1 MHCRQMEPAGGLWG
15 VGGTEPPPS
24 CVSVPC
30 VGWRGHITAEPT
42 HTLAASNTHQPNRTE
57 GEMHYL
63 NFHHYFSPLLPL
75 FLLIYFS
82 ACFPQAALPAS
93 FSFPSVRQLPESALH
108 SAGCPLPR
116 SIATLPRAQQGLGK
130 LWTAGHSDTEHLTG
144 RNAQQM

>member
-42 HTLAASNTHQPNRTE
+42 HTLTASNTHQPNRTE

-93 FSFPSVRQLPESALH
+93 FPSLPILSLCQAASRECSAFCRLPSAPLH
-108 SAGCPLPR
+108 CHPSQ
-116 SIATLPRAQQGLGK
+116 S
-130 LWTAGHSDTEHLTG
+130 TAGTG
-144 RNAQQM
+144 KALDCWALRY

>member
-1 MHCRQMEPAGGLWG
+1 MHCGQMEPAGGLWC
-15 VGGTEPPPS
+15 VGGTEPSPS

-42 HTLAASNTHQPNRTE
+42 HTLAASNTHQANRTK

-82 ACFPQAALPAS
+82 VCFPQAALPAS
-93 FSFPSVRQLPESALH
+93 FSFPSSLCRAASRESSAFCRLPAAPSH
-108 SAGCPLPR
+108 CHPSQ
-116 SIATLPRAQQGLGK
+116 S
-130 LWTAGHSDTEHLTG
+130 TAGTG
-144 RNAQQM
+144 KAMDRGALRF